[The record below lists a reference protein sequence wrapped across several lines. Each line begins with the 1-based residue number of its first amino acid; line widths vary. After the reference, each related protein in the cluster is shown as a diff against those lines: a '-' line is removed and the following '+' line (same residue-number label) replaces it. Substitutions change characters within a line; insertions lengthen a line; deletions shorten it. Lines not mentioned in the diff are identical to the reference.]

1 MGTNL
6 GAVLERPVAN
16 SACKHHWLIEPPSGP
31 TSKGMCKL
39 CGEVKVFDNILADL
53 LSAKDA
59 SALSEPANVV
69 GGEGDS
75 DGDSDGKELSED

>member
-1 MGTNL
+1 MGTKL
-6 GAVLERPVAN
+6 GAVLERPVAK
-16 SACKHHWLIEPPSGP
+16 SSCKHHWLIEPPSGP

-53 LSAKDA
+53 LSTKDA

-75 DGDSDGKELSED
+75 DGEEISEE